1 MKQQAMTRDIMLV
14 FPEKGIDLS
23 TSLDNQ
29 RPGTTPVCVN
39 AKLYDAKTDRARGGS
54 RPGLVKFIA
63 TQLPL

>member
-1 MKQQAMTRDIMLV
+1 MLV